1 MTCLQYERVCWKF
14 WKIVIPERFLALSKT
29 SEQLKQNFFR
39 DWNVVFLVSQSFWT
53 KDLCFSVK
61 FYMCVQWFFMSLRYN
76 LGRLAVSQRTCPHSG
91 WKNVDVSISEDEV
104 NFKQPLSDLGIS
116 DKQKK
121 REWELGGIEKKCC
134 LKRAEMSYWVRICLF
149 SCTQAENTL
158 LAWPKLPAFK
168 SSHIICVK
176 CSLHHCTYENIFLYG
191 WLRLSKNSWAYS
203 LKLTDYIFPVWWLV
217 SSQRNGASQT
227 FIILAHTYSQAGRGG
242 RMMFDRL
249 DTLDLFRFCRARKV
263 SLILL
268 LLIHSDESCS
278 NTLACLSE
286 VTFPC

>member
-1 MTCLQYERVCWKF
+1 
-14 WKIVIPERFLALSKT
+14 
-29 SEQLKQNFFR
+29 
-39 DWNVVFLVSQSFWT
+39 
-53 KDLCFSVK
+53 
-61 FYMCVQWFFMSLRYN
+61 MCVQWFFMSLRYN

-91 WKNVDVSISEDEV
+91 RKNVDVSILEDEV

-121 REWELGGIEKKCC
+121 REWELGGIEKKCS

-149 SCTQAENTL
+149 SCIQAENTL
-158 LAWPKLPAFK
+158 LAWAKLPAFK

-217 SSQRNGASQT
+217 SSQRYGASQT

-242 RMMFDRL
+242 RKMFDRL